1 MIDDEQKRNQTHK
14 GAFYKGSFHKGPW
27 TCQSQTKVYDN
38 PWINVSHEE
47 VLTPGGTS
55 GVYGVVHF
63 KNRAIGVVPIDKQGN
78 TRLVGQFRYTLN
90 EYSWEIPE
98 GGGPLDEEPLLAAKR
113 ELQEET
119 GLHGGNWQQLMK
131 IHLSNSVTDE
141 EGYLFLARDLEEGEQ
156 NLEPAESDLVV
167 QSLPLSDA
175 IAMVRRGEIT
185 DVMSVT
191 ALLAVEHLV

>member
-1 MIDDEQKRNQTHK
+1 MADNEQETNRTRN
-14 GAFYKGSFHKGPW
+14 GAIPKGPW

-38 PWINVSHEE
+38 SWISVSHEE
-47 VLTPGGTS
+47 VLTPGGTT

-119 GLHGGNWQQLMK
+119 GLHGGRWQQLMK
-131 IHLSNSVTDE
+131 IHVSNSVTDE
-141 EGYLFLARDLEEGEQ
+141 EGYLFLAKDLDEGEQ
-156 NLEPAESDLVV
+156 NLEPTESDLVV
-167 QSLPLSDA
+167 QSLPLADA
-175 IAMVRRGEIT
+175 IAMVRRGDIT
-185 DVMSVT
+185 DVMSVA
-191 ALLAVEHLV
+191 ALLAVENLV